1 MGLLKDLQDAG
12 VEQRKAMVAK
22 TGGEHASFIAM
33 VLADIYAVAKRDGSR
48 AATDDDVDPILRTHI
63 RQNKLLL
70 SGDPS
75 TNIPPLPD
83 SDYRTMVSDRIGYL
97 TAFLPPPVTGDA
109 LVAAIREVSATTGK
123 PPVSANIDAI
133 MQALKAQFG
142 NRVDGAEVKA
152 VLQAGV

>member
-1 MGLLKDLQDAG
+1 MGLLKDFQDAG

-22 TGGEHASFIAM
+22 TGGEHASFMAM

-48 AATDDDVDPILRTHI
+48 AATDDDVDPVLRTHI

-70 SGDPS
+70 SGDS
-75 TNIPPLPD
+75 GSGVPPLPD
-83 SDYRTMVSDRIGYL
+83 SDYRTMVSNRVDYL
-97 TAFLPPPVTGDA
+97 TAFLPPPVTGEA
-109 LVAAIREVSATTGK
+109 LIAAIREVSATTGA
-123 PPVSANIDAI
+123 PPTLVSIGPI

-152 VLQAGV
+152 LLQAGV